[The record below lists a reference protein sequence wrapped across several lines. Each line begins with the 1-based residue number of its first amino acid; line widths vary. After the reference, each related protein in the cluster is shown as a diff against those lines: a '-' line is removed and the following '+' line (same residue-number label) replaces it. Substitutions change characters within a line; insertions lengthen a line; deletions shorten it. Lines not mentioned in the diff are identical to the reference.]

1 MEKGISILQLVIYVL
16 FLYVYISI
24 FSLQAQFTVVF
35 VEKLWLQLKE
45 RNKVPKDFSSEL
57 LDTIGLTASRRPS
70 HTLVKDA
77 SGNMGKYYSF

>member
-1 MEKGISILQLVIYVL
+1 M
-16 FLYVYISI
+16 
-24 FSLQAQFTVVF
+24 VF

-45 RNKVPKDFSSEL
+45 RNKVPKEFSSEL

-77 SGNMGKYYSF
+77 SGNMGKYHLL